1 LNTLRRIFRFA
12 VFLVVAYIVLLGVTV
27 GIPAGLCHLRGGNAV
42 PDTETKV
49 DVDKGQMILRG
60 TITDQLETK
69 VREELSEPHDPIK
82 VIQLSSIGGLEIPA
96 YKIASELYKLG
107 PVEVVTPSTYVC
119 ESACVLLAITPN
131 FDFEPADSAKLMF
144 HREWLTMGPD
154 DCAACS
160 VIAWELNTLQDKIS
174 GPQWHRSMFAWA
186 QRLAPGLGVALAH
199 CEPNPFDTRTGRTIT
214 GRQLKEFRAGQTDAI
229 GCGT

>member
-1 LNTLRRIFRFA
+1 LKTLRRKRRFA
-12 VFLVVAYIVLLGVTV
+12 KSLFYAVCGLLVVTV
-27 GIPAGLCHLRGGNAV
+27 IIPAGLCFLRGGNAV

-49 DVDKGQMILRG
+49 DVDKRQMTLRG

-69 VREELSEPHDPIK
+69 VREKLSEPHDPIK

-107 PVEVVTPSTYVC
+107 PVEVVTPTDHVC
-119 ESACVLLAITPN
+119 ESACILLAITPN
-131 FDFEPADSAKLMF
+131 FDFAPADSAKLLF
-144 HREWLTMGPD
+144 HREWLTRGPD

-160 VIAWELNTLQDKIS
+160 VIAWELNTLQDRIS